1 MASFEEGVTSSSV
14 TAFIVDDALPEGNE
28 TFTVVI
34 DDARNGAEV
43 GLRNTMT
50 LIIQASD
57 APFGAVQFQA
67 VSSQHCVS
75 SLIKK
80 NSIYVPRF
88 VNGGMVVCGYFQSYH
103 FNSQNNLPLFN
114 M

>member
-1 MASFEEGVTSSSV
+1 MKLSTHSTPTQIQNANDGDFLATTYVASFEEGVTSSSV

-50 LIIQASD
+50 LIILASD

-67 VSSQHCVS
+67 VSY
-75 SLIKK
+75 
-80 NSIYVPRF
+80 SI
-88 VNGGMVVCGYFQSYH
+88 VC
-103 FNSQNNLPLFN
+103 LA
-114 M
+114 